1 MAGRRLI
8 AIAGTTAAA
17 LLFAAPMAG
26 AAPKNGL
33 QFSVT
38 CPGLDTFDVVTPP
51 GNGTFTP
58 AFGPNGVAISYRL
71 TGTVTVNGEVVDEF
85 DDVKPA
91 PVPAN
96 ALTCTF
102 TTTFEDPGG
111 NEVMIAGTAVVV
123 QRP

>member
-26 AAPKNGL
+26 AAPKKGL

-38 CPGLDTFDVVTPP
+38 CPGLGTFEVVTPP
-51 GNGTFTP
+51 GNGPFTP
-58 AFGPNGVAISYRL
+58 AFGPVGVAIPYRL
-71 TGTVTVNGEVVDEF
+71 TGTVTVDGQVVEQF

-91 PVPAN
+91 PVPSS

-102 TTTFEDPGG
+102 ETTFEDQGAV
-111 NEVMIAGTAVVV
+111 VMIAGTAVVV
-123 QRP
+123 PRP

>member
-1 MAGRRLI
+1 MAGRHLI

-26 AAPKNGL
+26 AAPENGL

-38 CPGLDTFDVVTPP
+38 CPGLGTFEVVTPP
-51 GNGTFTP
+51 GNGAFTP
-58 AFGPNGVAISYRL
+58 AFGPNGVAIPYRI
-71 TGTVTVNGEVVDEF
+71 TGTVTVDGQVVEQF

-91 PVPAN
+91 PVPSS

-102 TTTFEDPGG
+102 ETTFEDQGSV
-111 NEVMIAGTAVVV
+111 VMIAGTAVVV